1 MKSRKRLNN
10 RNGTKKYGG
19 SKKPMSWLNAQY
31 KIPIKS
37 DSQWKNAYINYI
49 MDKFI
54 AYCKELQ
61 RVSTVRSSNVLKAKK
76 IKYVSFETI
85 KNMLKN
91 IDINREEL
99 IKNKDDIIPPRAA
112 KWLDNFYS
120 EVAMVY
126 IYSNNTQEYFEK
138 LEHRQN
144 EFFDMYKQYLRSYV
158 TCEPI
163 DYFPISEG
171 STYYRIFDGQ
181 NYKLSY
187 KTYVNPALNIKGTGY
202 PGCDV
207 LFNTKC
213 DFSNQIID
221 KWHGLFDNLGN
232 KLYDVTPSKKS
243 DILLYI
249 MDKITPSALNPDVVE
264 DIMSYFPYSK

>member
-1 MKSRKRLNN
+1 MKSRKRRNN
-10 RNGTKKYGG
+10 RNNTKKYGG
-19 SKKPMSWLNAQY
+19 SKKPITWLTAQY
-31 KIPIKS
+31 NIPINGPS
-37 DSQWKNAYINYI
+37 EWKNAYINYI

-54 AYCKELQ
+54 ANCKEWQ
-61 RVSTVRSSNVLKAKK
+61 RVSTVRSSNVTKATN
-76 IKYVSFETI
+76 IKYVSFDTI
-85 KNMLKN
+85 KDMLKN

-99 IKNKDDIIPPRAA
+99 IKNKDGIIPPRAA

-126 IYSNNTQEYFEK
+126 IYSNNTQEYFEN

-144 EFFDMYKQYLRSYV
+144 EFFVMYKQYLRSYV
-158 TCEPI
+158 TCEPVKR
-163 DYFPISEG
+163 YPISEG
-171 STYYRIFDGQ
+171 STYYRIFDDQ
-181 NYKLSY
+181 NYKLSF
-187 KTYVNPALNIKGTGY
+187 KSDLNPALNIKGTGI

-213 DFSNQIID
+213 DFTNYIFD
-221 KWHGLFDNLGN
+221 KRHGLYDNLGN

-264 DIMSYFPYSK
+264 EIMSYFPYSK

>member
-1 MKSRKRLNN
+1 MKSRKKRNN
-10 RNGTKKYGG
+10 RNGTIKYGG
-19 SKKPMSWLNAQY
+19 SKKRISWLNEQD
-31 KIPIKS
+31 KNPEIKS

-49 MDKFI
+49 MDNFI
-54 AYCKELQ
+54 AYCKALQ
-61 RVSTVRSSNVLKAKK
+61 RESVRSSNGIKANK

-99 IKNKDDIIPPRAA
+99 IKNKDGIIPPRAA

-120 EVAMVY
+120 EVATIY
-126 IYSNNTQEYFEK
+126 IYSNNTQEYFDK
-138 LEHRQN
+138 LEHRQR
-144 EFFDMYKQYLRSYV
+144 EFFEMYKQYLRSYV
-158 TCEPI
+158 TCKPI
-163 DYFPISEG
+163 NSNPISEG

-187 KTYVNPALNIKGTGY
+187 KSYLNPALNIKGAGI

-213 DFSNQIID
+213 DFSNQFNN
-221 KWHGLFDNLGN
+221 KLRELYDNHGN
-232 KLYDVTPSKKS
+232 KLYDLAPSEM
-243 DILLYI
+243 LLYS
-249 MDKITPSALNPDVVE
+249 MNKKTPSALNADVVE
-264 DIMSYFPYSK
+264 DIVSYLPYSK